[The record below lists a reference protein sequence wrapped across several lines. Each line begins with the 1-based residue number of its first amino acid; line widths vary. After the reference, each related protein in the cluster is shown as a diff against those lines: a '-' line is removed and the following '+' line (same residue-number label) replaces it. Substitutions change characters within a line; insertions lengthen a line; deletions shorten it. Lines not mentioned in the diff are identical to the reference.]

1 MKKLLSLLCLVSL
14 LMISPVLPVLAEARD
29 PLIMLEFPQIKLVLP
44 EGETSVEKV
53 IPLDNGLQ
61 LVVTLRETITT
72 TGGPLRTSIRRT
84 LTSESTVRGADGT
97 KLASITAVGVF
108 DTNGS
113 TSNPEDAY
121 GYGQVNRYSIEN
133 PSNTLSDE
141 QFYAWVRVTIKGVPV
156 GPVQPFTYNCTIN
169 CDANGNHSASWV

>member
-14 LMISPVLPVLAEARD
+14 LMISSVLPVLAEARD
-29 PLIMLEFPQIKLVLP
+29 PLIMLEFPEIKLVLP

-72 TGGPLRTSIRRT
+72 TGSPLRTSIRRT
-84 LTSESTVRGADGT
+84 LSSESTVRSADGT
-97 KLASITAVGVF
+97 KLGSITAVGVF

-113 TSNPEDAY
+113 TSKPEDAY
-121 GYGQVNRYSIEN
+121 GYGQVKRYSIEN
-133 PSNTLSDE
+133 PSNALSDE

-156 GPVQPFTYNCTIN
+156 GPVQPFSYNCTIN
-169 CDANGNHSASWV
+169 CDANGSHSASWV